1 MESNYCPASI
11 QKDFRFSMEALK
23 VIFRNC
29 AFGSRR
35 ALKSPNSSHGKW
47 VDGFKLD
54 LTVEKAL
61 SSLLLGPNL
70 GVANG
75 TSLISR
81 YNNCQLQSRPGIKRS
96 VRNQTPSLLKFVL
109 RTGLIFLPF
118 WNLLDWHV
126 DSWRRLKVTIVC
138 NWVEF
143 HHFALLM
150 MDWSRRFA
158 DGWFPDNFE
167 QKKASS
173 SCCKLLES
181 VLIHAHSEGSCY
193 ATSSEK
199 ARSLSGILATKKK
212 EIFKCVVCRINS

>member
-1 MESNYCPASI
+1 
-11 QKDFRFSMEALK
+11 MEALK

-96 VRNQTPSLLKFVL
+96 MGNQTPSPMLMFVL
-109 RTGLIFLPF
+109 RNGLKGYFSKAF
-118 WNLLDWHV
+118 WNLLNWHV
-126 DSWRRLKVTIVC
+126 DSWRRLKVTIVY

-150 MDWSRRFA
+150 MDWSRRFT
-158 DGWFPDNFE
+158 DGWFPDNYE
-167 QKKASS
+167 QKKASR
-173 SCCKLLES
+173 SCCKLLLS
-181 VLIHAHSEGSCY
+181 THSCSF
-193 ATSSEK
+193 
-199 ARSLSGILATKKK
+199 RSLLLCHFIL
-212 EIFKCVVCRINS
+212 ES